1 MEIRGVEDR
10 VLERFLYGV
19 DAADADGMRRFPPLR
34 RDQFDA
40 FVFDATR
47 WVVGEAHVQS
57 FAGACLRYQAS
68 NQHNGLS
75 ATRRPVPLIP
85 LSVTDAVAEL
95 VSLWRSPES
104 GEPRL
109 DGELF
114 TVREADLRDA
124 LYLAIGGDSGDG
136 PVAAGLR
143 VYSRLWSARI
153 GDGFVHP
160 AVGAHIWGDI
170 PASRAEELQHTGG
183 PHLVGIGTARALSGR
198 WQDELN
204 DRPTIEREIM
214 GLAHTLG
221 W

>member
-10 VLERFLYGV
+10 VLERFLYSV
-19 DAADADGMRRFPPLR
+19 DPSDADGMRRFPPLR
-34 RDQFDA
+34 RDRFDA

-47 WVVGEAHVQS
+47 WVVGEAHVDS

-68 NQHNGLS
+68 NQRNDPS
-75 ATRRPVPLIP
+75 AMQRPVPLIP
-85 LSVTDAVAEL
+85 SSVTEAVAEL

-104 GEPRL
+104 GESRL
-109 DGELF
+109 DGEWF
-114 TVREADLRDA
+114 TEREADLRDG
-124 LYLAIGGDSGDG
+124 LYLAIGGDRGDG

-160 AVGAHIWGDI
+160 AVGAHKWGDI

-183 PHLVGIGTARALSGR
+183 PHMAGIATASALPGR
-198 WQDELN
+198 WQDEPSE
-204 DRPTIEREIM
+204 RPTIEREIM
-214 GLAHTLG
+214 GLAHSLG